1 MFYHVDPIKPGRF
14 VLFTFLTKYGLKS
27 VQTAAV
33 CRFWKTSREYRTQ
46 RQRMAVRV
54 DDSDYGVTGGGDATV
69 WSIYADKESES
80 AAE

>member
-33 CRFWKTSREYRTQ
+33 CWFWKTSHKYRTQ